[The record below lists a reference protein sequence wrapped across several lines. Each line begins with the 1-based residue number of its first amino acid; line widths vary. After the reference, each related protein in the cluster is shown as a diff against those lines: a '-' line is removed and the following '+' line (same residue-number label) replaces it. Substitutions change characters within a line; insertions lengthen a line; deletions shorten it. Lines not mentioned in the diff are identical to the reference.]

1 MSYDCDICKDVGFI
15 IDKEGPYE
23 IATKCKC
30 QRLKEI
36 KQRHNNSGIGDLL
49 DTKTFDNYIVRNKY
63 QDAIK
68 QTAVKYVK
76 EYREGNRYSLA
87 ILGQS
92 GTGKTH
98 ITVAV
103 ARQLIEL
110 GADVKY
116 FIADDIIQNLQACKF
131 DEENYNREFS
141 KVANAG
147 VLFLDDLFKTSIKNY
162 YNKES
167 IDTGDLR
174 EIFKIINYRYNKG
187 LPMLINS
194 EIEFERFAKL
204 DQAIIGR
211 INEMCNYEYLLTIG
225 PDQSKNYRLNKR
237 W

>member
-1 MSYDCDICKDVGFI
+1 M
-15 IDKEGPYE
+15 
-23 IATKCKC
+23 ATKCRC
-30 QRLKEI
+30 QVLKEI

-49 DTKTFDNYIVRNKY
+49 DKKTFDNYKVTDKY
-63 QDAIK
+63 QAAIK
-68 QTAVKYVK
+68 STAL
-76 EYREGNRYSLA
+76 EYIKDYKEGNRYSFA

-92 GTGKTH
+92 GIGKTH

-116 FIADDIIQNLQACKF
+116 FIADDIIQNLQACKY
-131 DEENYNREFS
+131 DDENYNREFS

-162 YNKES
+162 YNRES

-174 EIFKIINYRYNKG
+174 EIFKVINYRYNKG

-194 EIEFERFAKL
+194 EIDFDRFASL
-204 DQAIIGR
+204 DQAVIGR
-211 INEMCNYEYLLTIG
+211 INEMCNYKYLLTID
-225 PDQSKNYRLNKR
+225 PDQSKNYRLTKR
-237 W
+237 G